1 MANFVQQSSE
11 VIVIRSG
18 MRVMQNMALTFD
30 CCLAEILTTV
40 CNGSTVVLRNDLLD
54 TLPKVDVLMATPS
67 ILATLDPT
75 KYPNLRHVITAGEA
89 LPRPLAERWSSH
101 CPVTNMYG
109 PTECFVCHAVQ
120 FNSGGPVTIG
130 RPLPN
135 TECYI
140 LDHKLRPVP
149 VGVPGEIYVGGI
161 CVTRGYV
168 NRPDLNSKAL
178 LPNPFTGRGYLYR
191 TGDVGRWLLDGTV
204 EYFARSDDQVKVRG
218 HRVEPQEIEA
228 VLGQC
233 LEASSVAVVIASG
246 KLYAFVC
253 PDSVAPS
260 GLRAHAVANLPP
272 YMVPSAFFPVME
284 LPRNTNGKTD
294 KRRLLGIL
302 PSLISQACDRAVTAP
317 ENEVQL
323 LIVDTMAQVLNMP
336 ASQIDIHDSFLHLGG
351 DSISA
356 IRLSS
361 LCRDRGIHVSI
372 AQIFQYGTPAA
383 LAGIIDFDCSPSATM
398 AYQPFE
404 LVASS
409 GVTIEELTAEV
420 ATGLGVETE
429 AIEDILPVSSLQ
441 QGFLVSTLK
450 DPSAYMV
457 QMVYDLTG
465 LLDVAKLHQSWSQVV
480 RSHQILR
487 TKFLV
492 PTDQSQQAFLQ
503 VVLRDTDF
511 EWTYHDQPL
520 TSLDQAVHHH
530 LAADRARGFTLTG
543 PLLRFAV
550 YRGPAGRH
558 LFCTTFHHALL
569 DAWSE
574 SIVMA
579 ESLEYYHGVKTQPR
593 PQYHEFI
600 QHLTHSDQES
610 MVAFWR
616 DNLDGVKLHPT
627 IQFPRESNAKSTEHG
642 EISHPVS
649 TSLLTIKQFCR
660 GTGLTVN
667 SLLRA
672 VWALTLAR
680 YLGEN
685 EEVTLG
691 VLVSGRNM
699 PVPGIEGMVG
709 MCINTLPLRVR
720 VDRNHTIT
728 DFLRQV
734 NADSGTL
741 TAYEQCSLVDIK
753 RWAKLDADSELFNSL
768 LVYDNYDIATSA
780 STDQMNYVPRS
791 GQNFTEYAYT
801 ANFYDQDDMLML
813 NLSYQTRYCNPS
825 YAHYLVH
832 FIDHCLAA
840 IVSYRTGT
848 LGNLLTMPA
857 AEQALIRQWSDGITV
872 DFPQKDWL
880 AHQFFT
886 QHLATRAD
894 AIALES
900 ATDQF
905 TYAEVYHRACAIAT
919 ALHSQGARCGDRVA
933 LLFTRCPEFIFSYL
947 AVLLLGGVCVP
958 MDARNAPDRL
968 LYMVDLLE
976 DPWVMTHSTT
986 SDLVAELGLT
996 QEQVIY
1002 ADHVVT
1008 DPTQEPK
1015 VKHPVEHT
1023 PDSLAYI
1030 VFTSGTT
1037 GQPKGVQ
1044 VTHRSL
1050 ANFTLAF
1057 SERFQLLPDCRFL
1070 QMSNLSFD
1078 ALLIEMFGAFHAGGT
1093 LVFQDGELFDDLHRI
1108 TACFL
1113 VPSVLAALEPTDYCN
1128 ITHLLVGGEA
1138 FQASAV
1144 AKWSDRVRLYNVYGA
1159 TEATIFSHGRLIT
1172 SGVNISVGTT
1182 MANMQCYILDDQLR
1196 LVPIGQPGEICMGGT
1211 GVSEGYWR
1219 RPELSSKVFVSNP
1232 FGPGQIYRTGD
1243 VGCWLTDGEVQV
1255 LGRKDFQVKLRGF
1268 RIELGE
1274 IESTCQAFLGVANA
1288 VALVKDKCLAVYIS
1302 PSDVKVEA
1310 LKEHIT
1316 AKLPHYM
1323 VPEVIVSMETL
1334 PLTSI
1339 GKADRRALQAMP
1351 LPQEPDLDGFED
1363 LPVSKTFAT
1372 LRHALIETLS

>member
-1 MANFVQQSSE
+1 
-11 VIVIRSG
+11 
-18 MRVMQNMALTFD
+18 
-30 CCLAEILTTV
+30 
-40 CNGSTVVLRNDLLD
+40 
-54 TLPKVDVLMATPS
+54 
-67 ILATLDPT
+67 
-75 KYPNLRHVITAGEA
+75 
-89 LPRPLAERWSSH
+89 
-101 CPVTNMYG
+101 
-109 PTECFVCHAVQ
+109 
-120 FNSGGPVTIG
+120 
-130 RPLPN
+130 
-135 TECYI
+135 
-140 LDHKLRPVP
+140 
-149 VGVPGEIYVGGI
+149 
-161 CVTRGYV
+161 
-168 NRPDLNSKAL
+168 
-178 LPNPFTGRGYLYR
+178 
-191 TGDVGRWLLDGTV
+191 
-204 EYFARSDDQVKVRG
+204 
-218 HRVEPQEIEA
+218 
-228 VLGQC
+228 
-233 LEASSVAVVIASG
+233 
-246 KLYAFVC
+246 
-253 PDSVAPS
+253 
-260 GLRAHAVANLPP
+260 
-272 YMVPSAFFPVME
+272 MVPSAFFPLTE

-294 KRRLLGIL
+294 KRRLLGLL
-302 PSLISQACDRAVTAP
+302 PSLISNTSDRLVTAP
-317 ENEVQL
+317 ENEVQF
-323 LIVDTMAQVLNMP
+323 LIVDTMAQVLNMS
-336 ASQIDIHDSFLHLGG
+336 AFQIDIHDSFFNLGG
-351 DSISA
+351 DSLSA

-361 LCRDRGIHVSI
+361 LCRDHGIHVSI

-383 LAGIIDFDCSPSATM
+383 LAGIIDFGSSPLVTM

-409 GVTIEELTAEV
+409 GVVIEDLTAEI
-420 ATGLGVETE
+420 ATSLGVETE

-457 QMVYDLTG
+457 QMTYDLTG
-465 LLDVAKLHQSWSQVV
+465 RLDVAKLHQSWSQVV

-492 PTDQSQQAFLQ
+492 PTDQSQYAFLQ

-520 TSLDQAVHHH
+520 TSLDQAEHHH
-530 LAADRARGFTLTG
+530 LAADRARGFTLSG

-600 QHLTHSDQES
+600 RHLTHIEQEG
-610 MVAFWR
+610 MVDFWR

-627 IQFPRESNAKSTEHG
+627 IQFPREYNAKPTEHG

-649 TSLLTIKQFCR
+649 TSLLAIKQFCR
-660 GTGLTVN
+660 GMGLTVN

-691 VLVSGRNM
+691 VLVSGRNV

-734 NADSGTL
+734 NADSGAL

-753 RWAKLDADSELFNSL
+753 RWAKLDADSDLFNSL
-768 LVYDNYDIATSA
+768 LVYDNYQTTTSA
-780 STDQMNYVPRS
+780 RTDQINYVPRS

-825 YAHYLVH
+825 YAHYLAH
-832 FIDHCLAA
+832 FIDHCLVAV
-840 IVSYRTGT
+840 VSGRTGT
-848 LGNLLTMPA
+848 LGNLLTLPA
-857 AEQALIRQWSDGITV
+857 AEQALVSQWSNGITI

-900 ATDQF
+900 VTDQF
-905 TYAEVYHRACAIAT
+905 TYAEVYHRACAIAA
-919 ALHSQGARCGDRVA
+919 ALHSQGAHCGDRVA

-958 MDARNAPDRL
+958 MDANNAPDRL
-968 LYMVDLLE
+968 LYMVDLLD
-976 DPWVMTHSTT
+976 DPWVVTHSTT
-986 SDLVAELGLT
+986 GDLVAELGLM
-996 QEQVIY
+996 QERVIY
-1002 ADHVVT
+1002 ADHILTNSTQVV
-1008 DPTQEPK
+1008 DVCLPLN
-1015 VKHPVEHT
+1015 HT
-1023 PDSLAYI
+1023 PASLAYI

-1050 ANFTLAF
+1050 TNFILAF

-1070 QMSNLSFD
+1070 LISNFSFD
-1078 ALLIEMFGAFHAGGT
+1078 VLLLEIFGTFHAGGT
-1093 LVFQDGELFDDLHRI
+1093 LVLQDGQILDDLHRI

-1113 VPSVLAALEPTDYCN
+1113 VPSLLAALEPTDHYN

-1138 FQASAV
+1138 FLASA
-1144 AKWSDRVRLYNVYGA
+1144 AAEWFGRARLYNAYGP
-1159 TEATIFSHGRLIT
+1159 TEATILSHGRLMRPGDNIT
-1172 SGVNISVGTT
+1172 IGTT
-1182 MANMQCYILDDQLR
+1182 MANIQCYILDDQLHP
-1196 LVPIGQPGEICMGGT
+1196 VPIGRPGEICIGGA
-1211 GVSEGYWR
+1211 GVAEGYWR
-1219 RPELSSKVFVSNP
+1219 RPELTYQAFVGNP
-1232 FGPGQIYRTGD
+1232 FGPGRLYRTGD
-1243 VGCWLTDGEVQV
+1243 LGCWLANGEVQV

-1274 IESTCQAFLGVANA
+1274 IESTCQAFPGVANA
-1288 VALVKDKCLAVYIS
+1288 VALVKDKCLAVYVS

-1323 VPEVIVSMETL
+1323 VPEVMVSMEIL

-1339 GKADRRALQAMP
+1339 GKVDRRALQALP
-1351 LPQEPDLDGFED
+1351 LPQEPDLDGSDD

-1372 LRHALIETLS
+1372 LRRALIETLNVDPARVVPSASFLRLG